1 MYRVCTFCTEPVHFV
16 RGSWSLAT
24 KHRPSA
30 SLPRR
35 ADLRCESNLPRR
47 CRSTFARRRSPE
59 ETSRSQRC
67 NIRMHVDPDS
77 SDEEEIATR
86 AALTAAGAILLQA
99 QTDAKS
105 SRSTNR
111 ECCSLYS
118 AAKHLEHLRTP
129 WAVPSVYRPSSRPT
143 CSRFGWTGP
152 VALLVLWPTC
162 PRSIAYGIVECR

>member
-1 MYRVCTFCTEPVHFV
+1 MYGTLVCHQASSECFLAAAGGLEVRVRLTKVLPQHLREEKIRKRPRAVDGVTLACTSTQTA
-16 RGSWSLAT
+16 AT
-24 KHRPSA
+24 
-30 SLPRR
+30 
-35 ADLRCESNLPRR
+35 
-47 CRSTFARRRSPE
+47 RRRSPPV
-59 ETSRSQRC
+59 Q
-67 NIRMHVDPDS
+67 PLLLQ
-77 SDEEEIATR
+77 AP
-86 AALTAAGAILLQA
+86 LLQA

-143 CSRFGWTGP
+143 CSRFGWIGP

-162 PRSIAYGIVECR
+162 PKSIAYGIVECR